1 MAWKSKSKTIAAL
14 TVAASVA
21 LLPLAQPILAAAP
34 TAKEYGTFLSA
45 KYDITVNE
53 HATKGQFI
61 QYVADLLP
69 GEATKT
75 DYRFNDVE
83 SSNEHYAAV
92 AELYE
97 KGHLTG
103 TTIQADQ
110 QLQPWIAAI
119 IAVRAAGL
127 KELAATYTTE
137 KIDAALANINSTS
150 SDWYKHVAQELAVAI
165 DNGIIPEQYYDEFD
179 SNKPASAEFVQYI
192 LGEITSYNGNY
203 KNYIAN
209 STDANFI
216 SELIAAYNTADI
228 IQVSE
233 LQEIVDAALE
243 QNIITGYNFKDAR
256 FEANFVDEYALTYGH
271 SDLTHAIQL
280 IGLLRSEGL
289 EAKVQLEPKT
299 SAFLYLKEW
308 GEPEQSESFQ
318 VKQIANGNYVAYSK
332 EYDLSFEFNSIED
345 KEKFQ
350 KIIIDYAKKDA
361 DDEPGLI
368 INSWWQPLYY
378 SNTELDEYVT
388 ISNNKVT
395 LGNYYAQTFSLNE
408 QVESIAAG
416 FKEVNPEVEV
426 ESYEFWAN
434 IAFYNYLGG
443 TDYK

>member
-127 KELAATYTTE
+127 KELASTYTTE
-137 KIDAALANINSTS
+137 NRCCAC
-150 SDWYKHVAQELAVAI
+150 
-165 DNGIIPEQYYDEFD
+165 
-179 SNKPASAEFVQYI
+179 
-192 LGEITSYNGNY
+192 
-203 KNYIAN
+203 
-209 STDANFI
+209 
-216 SELIAAYNTADI
+216 
-228 IQVSE
+228 
-233 LQEIVDAALE
+233 
-243 QNIITGYNFKDAR
+243 
-256 FEANFVDEYALTYGH
+256 
-271 SDLTHAIQL
+271 
-280 IGLLRSEGL
+280 
-289 EAKVQLEPKT
+289 
-299 SAFLYLKEW
+299 
-308 GEPEQSESFQ
+308 
-318 VKQIANGNYVAYSK
+318 
-332 EYDLSFEFNSIED
+332 
-345 KEKFQ
+345 
-350 KIIIDYAKKDA
+350 
-361 DDEPGLI
+361 
-368 INSWWQPLYY
+368 
-378 SNTELDEYVT
+378 
-388 ISNNKVT
+388 
-395 LGNYYAQTFSLNE
+395 
-408 QVESIAAG
+408 
-416 FKEVNPEVEV
+416 
-426 ESYEFWAN
+426 
-434 IAFYNYLGG
+434 
-443 TDYK
+443 

>member
-1 MAWKSKSKTIAAL
+1 MAWKSKTKTIAAL

-209 STDANFI
+209 STDANLI

-256 FEANFVDEYALTYGH
+256 FEANFVDEYTLTYGH

>member
-1 MAWKSKSKTIAAL
+1 MAWKSKTKTIAAL

-179 SNKPASAEFVQYI
+179 SNKSASAEFVQYI

-209 STDANFI
+209 STDANLI

-378 SNTELDEYVT
+378 SITELDEYVT
-388 ISNNKVT
+388 ISNNKLT

>member
-209 STDANFI
+209 STDANLI

-368 INSWWQPLYY
+368 VNSWWQPLYY

-388 ISNNKVT
+388 ISNNKLT

>member
-179 SNKPASAEFVQYI
+179 SNKSASAEFVQYI

-209 STDANFI
+209 STDANLI

-368 INSWWQPLYY
+368 VNSWWQPLYY
-378 SNTELDEYVT
+378 SNTELDVYVT
-388 ISNNKVT
+388 ISNNKLT

>member
-209 STDANFI
+209 STDANLI

>member
-75 DYRFNDVE
+75 NYRFNDVE

-127 KELAATYTTE
+127 KELASTYTTE

-209 STDANFI
+209 STDANLI